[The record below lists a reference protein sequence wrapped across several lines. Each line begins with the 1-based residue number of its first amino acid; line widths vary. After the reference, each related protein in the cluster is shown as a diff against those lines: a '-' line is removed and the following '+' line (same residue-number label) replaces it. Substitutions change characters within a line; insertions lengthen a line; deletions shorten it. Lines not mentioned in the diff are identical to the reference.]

1 MNRILLSLVPDKSAT
16 LLASVLSA
24 IAFLLGLLD
33 MLTRD
38 FGSARF
44 HLNLSIGIF
53 ASLFLIRFFSLQ
65 AAYSIADH
73 AQESLRHRIMQA
85 RQTPLPA
92 LVTDKQEQEQEQALA
107 LELADMAELAGELK
121 HALNRIPVDS
131 PVRPKYEATLA
142 LTRRYSRRASAHPS

>member
-38 FGSARF
+38 FDSARF
-44 HLNLSIGIF
+44 HLYLSIGIL

-65 AAYSIADH
+65 AAYSIAEH
-73 AQESLRHRIMQA
+73 AQESLRHRIRQA
-85 RQTPLPA
+85 RQAPPPTLLA
-92 LVTDKQEQEQEQALA
+92 DRQEQAL
-107 LELADMAELAGELK
+107 ELANMVELAGELK

-142 LTRRYSRRASAHPS
+142 LMRRFSSRANAHPS

>member
-92 LVTDKQEQEQEQALA
+92 LVTDKQEQEQALA